1 MKLLIVDDEAHIRQ
15 MMRFTLEAAGYEVEE
30 ASTGEE
36 GLDRFGAGH
45 SHDAVLL
52 DQKMPGIDGLQ
63 TLKAMKGRL
72 PEACVMMVTAFAS
85 IDLAVDAMRLGA
97 TDFLRKPMTP
107 DTLRGAV
114 AAALA
119 SRPRTPLKHPEVR
132 DGHVAPQVETPGAN
146 NLEAVE
152 RQGFGHVAPQVE
164 TLTLNGFQ
172 IVRAPEAH
180 DPSASEHAFR
190 VKHFPDGAEFTV
202 TVAIDAEAVARVA
215 RLSRHALSPGGAFW
229 REQAER
235 LLSAFLWSEGKAPA
249 DGRLATSAV
258 VCSR

>member
-1 MKLLIVDDEAHIRQ
+1 MKLLIIDDEPHIRQ

-30 ASTGEE
+30 TATGEE
-36 GLDRFGAGH
+36 GLQRFGAGH

-72 PEACVMMVTAFAS
+72 PEACVVIVTAFAS

-119 SRPRTPLKHPEVR
+119 SRPRTPLKQPVL
-132 DGHVAPQVETPGAN
+132 VV
-146 NLEAVE
+146 
-152 RQGFGHVAPQVE
+152 GHVAPQVE

-172 IVRAPEAH
+172 ILRATEAQ
-180 DPSASEHAFR
+180 DPPASEHAFR

-249 DGRLATSAV
+249 DGRLTV
-258 VCSR
+258 HDVSREDLDAAAAWTAD